1 MEASEEEGLRRAT
14 RQRRVQPVDSQ
25 QINDPGRSCLRYN
38 LGSLDRLP
46 ACQPAYSKI
55 LDVGMAL
62 AKNACR

>member
-1 MEASEEEGLRRAT
+1 MKASEGEGLRRAT
-14 RQRRVQPVDSQ
+14 WQRRVQLVDSQ
-25 QINDPGRSCLRYN
+25 QINDPGRFCLRYN

-46 ACQPAYSKI
+46 ACQPACSKV